1 MYHAY
6 RWHRNLANAY
16 AHLNIDHVCLI
27 VGSFCKYLFAQ
38 GNISEDN
45 ICALTQASNEAADK
59 EKLDME
65 CSSSGRHTETLDC
78 IVSSSL
84 SCFVNGSIV
93 ALALCTWSIVCYL
106 SF

>member
-1 MYHAY
+1 MHTGGTET
-6 RWHRNLANAY
+6 WLMHI
-16 AHLNIDHVCLI
+16 HTSTLI
-27 VGSFCKYLFAQ
+27 MSVLLWGHSVNTLFAQ

-45 ICALTQASNEAADK
+45 LCALTQASNEAADK

-84 SCFVNGSIV
+84 SCFVTGSIV
-93 ALALCTWSIVCYL
+93 ALALCTWSIFCYL